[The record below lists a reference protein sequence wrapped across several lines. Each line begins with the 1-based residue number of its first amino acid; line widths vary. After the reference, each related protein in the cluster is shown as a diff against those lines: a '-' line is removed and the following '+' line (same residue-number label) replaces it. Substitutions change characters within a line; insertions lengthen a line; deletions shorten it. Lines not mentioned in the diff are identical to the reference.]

1 MIQYYSKADRRAI
14 IFLSAVAFLC
24 ILGVVLSGS
33 QETGEKQDTV
43 HKQETARMQDRQRP
57 TGNKDCTVGEV
68 GLTDRT
74 VSWFDPN
81 TADSLTLLSAGL
93 NPGQVRS
100 FLRYRNAGAV
110 FREPTDIT
118 RVYCLD
124 DDDIDRL
131 LPKIRIAEKFR
142 NRRTKY
148 PVREERDR
156 SDKTATERAYTKDN
170 RERSEDNR
178 SAYRSDKF
186 TSLTK
191 IDVNT
196 ADTTLLRRIPGI
208 GSNIARWI
216 VQRREK
222 LGGFHSTDQLLEV
235 KYVSADMLEWFEVGT
250 DVQQRD
256 LSEMTFS
263 QMASFP
269 YIGYEKA
276 KAISNYTRLYGPF
289 RDSDALR
296 SSGIFTDEE
305 LTRLL
310 PYLKF

>member
-14 IFLSAVAFLC
+14 ILLSTVALLC
-24 ILGVVLSGS
+24 VLGVLLFG
-33 QETGEKQDTV
+33 KQDTQQAQDAER
-43 HKQETARMQDRQRP
+43 KQDRQS
-57 TGNKDCTVGEV
+57 KTVHNNSLAEASR
-68 GLTDRT
+68 LTDGT
-74 VSWFDPN
+74 ISTFDPN
-81 TADSLTLLSAGL
+81 TADSLTLVATGL
-93 NPGQVRS
+93 KPSQVRS

-110 FREPTDIT
+110 FREPMDIA

-124 DDDIDRL
+124 DADIDQL
-131 LPKIRIAEKFR
+131 LPKIRIAERFR
-142 NRRTKY
+142 KKRTKY
-148 PVREERDR
+148 PIIRGEDRDNR
-156 SDKTATERAYTKDN
+156 TATERPYTTDKQISTESD
-170 RERSEDNR
+170 RST
-178 SAYRSDKF
+178 YRSDKF
-186 TSLTK
+186 SSPTK
-191 IDVNT
+191 VDLNT

-222 LGGFHSTDQLLEV
+222 LGGFHSIEQLMEV
-235 KYVSADMLEWFEVGT
+235 KHVSADMLEWFELTTEV
-250 DVQQRD
+250 DHRD

-289 RDSDALR
+289 KDSDALR

-305 LTRLL
+305 LSLLL
-310 PYLKF
+310 PYLKFK